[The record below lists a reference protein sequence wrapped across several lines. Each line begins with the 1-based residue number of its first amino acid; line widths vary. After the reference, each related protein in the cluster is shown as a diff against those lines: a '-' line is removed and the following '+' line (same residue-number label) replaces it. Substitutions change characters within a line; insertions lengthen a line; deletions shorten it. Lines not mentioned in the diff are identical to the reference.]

1 MRHVGAMAQGL
12 GNVTGLL
19 SQAAKLTK
27 LWIICSVSAKVQS
40 HERRE
45 VPEE

>member
-1 MRHVGAMAQGL
+1 MRHVGAMAQDL

-27 LWIICSVSAKVQS
+27 LLIIGSVSAMKS